1 MVSPSAAAAA
11 SLACTDK
18 KGKSYTMRL
27 AIAAIF
33 LCLGVVI
40 VEETSMAEQYRG
52 LLSVEV
58 NTAPTQPVVSGSSSK
73 TPMSA
78 FDMAVDKSYKVTFA
92 QLPSMLRKK
101 FDVTTWDK
109 TTAGGLTNKDRTLLA
124 EIYGEAD
131 SVFEYGLGESTYI
144 ANHVGVPRYSGID
157 SDATWVANARLTVA
171 THFRFYFADIGETKA
186 WGVPAQKLPKNVL
199 DYQVVPLI
207 SEPQPF
213 DVYMVDGR
221 WRLPCLLLSFLHAH
235 ARGADPS
242 HTTVLLHDCIEK
254 HLTPE
259 TKRAHYLKADDLL
272 DLVKHSGDRLCAY
285 RRKPATTDEELYDLW
300 LQHFDMAG

>member
-11 SLACTDK
+11 FASLTYTNK
-18 KGKSYTMRL
+18 KGKSSTMRVV
-27 AIAAIF
+27 IAAIC

-40 VEETSMAEQYRG
+40 VKETRMAEQYMG

-58 NTAPTQPVVSGSSSK
+58 NAAPLPVVSS
-73 TPMSA
+73 TPVSA
-78 FDMAVDKSYKVTFA
+78 FDMAVDKSYKVTFN

-101 FDVTTWDK
+101 FDVKTWDK
-109 TTAGGLTNKDRTLLA
+109 TTTGGLTNKDRTLLA
-124 EIYGEAD
+124 EIYGEAN
-131 SVFEYGLGESTYI
+131 SVFEYGLGESTLI
-144 ANHVGVPRYSGID
+144 ANHVGVPRYAGID
-157 SDATWVANARLTVA
+157 SDAAWVANARLTVA
-171 THFRFYFADIGETKA
+171 THFRFYFADIGETRF
-186 WGVPAQKLPKNVL
+186 WGFPKEKLPKNVL
-199 DYQVVPLI
+199 DYQVIPLI

-242 HTTVLLHDCIEK
+242 HTTVLLHDCTEK
-254 HLTPE
+254 HLTP
-259 TKRAHYLKADDLL
+259 TKIRVHYRKADHLL
-272 DLVKHSGDRLCAY
+272 DLVKHSGDKLCAY

-300 LQHFDMAG
+300 LQYFDVDQ